1 MFNKE
6 AKKAMRT
13 TKVLILIYPKLYL
26 IWNDINRMLSNNYP
40 IENIRKIIKRKYGD
54 DI

>member
-6 AKKAMRT
+6 TKKAMRV
-13 TKVLILIYPKLYL
+13 TKVLILIYPKLYP

-40 IENIRKIIKRKYGD
+40 IESIQKIIKGKYGD
-54 DI
+54 NI